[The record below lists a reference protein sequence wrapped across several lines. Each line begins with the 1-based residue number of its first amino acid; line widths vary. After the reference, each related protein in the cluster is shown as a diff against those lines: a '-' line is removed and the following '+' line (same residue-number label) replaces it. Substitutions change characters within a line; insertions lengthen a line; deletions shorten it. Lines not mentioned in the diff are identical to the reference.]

1 MEVLIMFEL
10 TPYSTR
16 RNIMDPF
23 NFFNDFFGTATNSPM
38 ELRTDITDKGDSF
51 VLEAD
56 LPGFKKEDIKI
67 DLENDRLTI
76 TASRKNESEENNN
89 GCIRRERSYGTF
101 SRSFDVSGIETSGIK
116 AGYTDGVLTLTLPK
130 RPELVPDNRTISIE

>member
-1 MEVLIMFEL
+1 MFEL

-16 RNIMDPF
+16 RSVYDPF
-23 NFFNDFFGTATNSPM
+23 NLFSDFFGTSSNAVM

-56 LPGFKKEDIKI
+56 LPGFKKDDIRI

-76 TASRKNESEENNN
+76 RAERRSEHEDNKS
-89 GCIRRERSYGTF
+89 GCIRRERHFGSF
-101 SRSFDVSGIETSGIK
+101 ERSFDVSGIDTSGIK
-116 AGYTDGVLTLTLPK
+116 ANYTDGVLTLTLPK
-130 RPELVPDNRTISIE
+130 RPELVPDNRSIVIE

>member
-1 MEVLIMFEL
+1 MFEL

-16 RNIMDPF
+16 RSVYDPF
-23 NFFNDFFGTATNSPM
+23 DLFNDFFGSSTNAVA

-56 LPGFKKEDIKI
+56 LPGFKKDDIKI

-76 TASRKNESEENNN
+76 KAERHSEHEENKA
-89 GCIRRERSYGTF
+89 GCIRRERHFGTF
-101 SRSFDVSGIETSGIK
+101 ERSFDVSGIDTQSIK
-116 AGYTDGVLTLTLPK
+116 ANYTDGVLTLTLPK
-130 RPELVPDNRTISIE
+130 RPELVPDNRTIAIE

>member
-1 MEVLIMFEL
+1 MFEL

-16 RNIMDPF
+16 RSVYDPF
-23 NFFNDFFGTATNSPM
+23 NLFNDFFGTSANSIA

-56 LPGFKKEDIKI
+56 LPGFKKDDIKI

-76 TASRKNESEENNN
+76 KAERRSESENKAN
-89 GCIRRERSYGTF
+89 GYVRRERSFGSF
-101 SRSFDVSGIETSGIK
+101 ERSFDVSGIDTQNIK
-116 AGYTDGVLTLTLPK
+116 ANYTDGVLTLTLPK
-130 RPELVPDNRTISIE
+130 RPELVPDNRSITIE

>member
-1 MEVLIMFEL
+1 MFEL

-16 RNIMDPF
+16 RSMMDPF
-23 NFFNDFFGTATNSPM
+23 NFFSDFFGTNNAPM

-56 LPGFKKEDIKI
+56 LPGFKKDDIKI

-76 TASRKNESEENNN
+76 KAERHSNTETTKN
-89 GCIRRERSYGTF
+89 GYVRRERSFGSF
-101 SRSFDVSGIETSGIK
+101 ERSFDVSGIDTAGIK
-116 AGYTDGVLTLTLPK
+116 ANYTDGVLTLTLPK
-130 RPELVPDNRTISIE
+130 RTELVPDNRSIVIE

>member
-1 MEVLIMFEL
+1 MFEL

-16 RNIMDPF
+16 RSVYDPF
-23 NFFNDFFGTATNSPM
+23 NLFSDFFGTNNAPM

-56 LPGFKKEDIKI
+56 LPGFKKDDIRI

-76 TASRKNESEENNN
+76 KAERRSEHEDNKN
-89 GCIRRERSYGTF
+89 GCIRRERHFGSF
-101 SRSFDVSGIETSGIK
+101 ERSFDVSGIDTSGIK
-116 AGYTDGVLTLTLPK
+116 ANYTDGVLTLTLPK
-130 RPELVPDNRTISIE
+130 RPELVPDNRSIVIE

>member
-1 MEVLIMFEL
+1 MFEL

-16 RNIMDPF
+16 RTVYDPF
-23 NFFNDFFGTATNSPM
+23 NLFNDFFGTNSNNAIA

-56 LPGFKKEDIKI
+56 LPGFKKDDIKI

-76 TASRKNESEENNN
+76 KAERRSEHEDNKNV
-89 GCIRRERSYGTF
+89 CIRRERRFGSF
-101 SRSFDVSGIETSGIK
+101 ERSFDVSGIDTSGIK
-116 AGYTDGVLTLTLPK
+116 ANYTDGVLTLTLPK
-130 RPELVPDNRTISIE
+130 RPELAPDNRSIEI

>member
-1 MEVLIMFEL
+1 MFEL

-16 RNIMDPF
+16 RSVYDPF
-23 NFFNDFFGTATNSPM
+23 NLFSEFFGTNNAPM

-56 LPGFKKEDIKI
+56 LPGFKKDDIRI

-76 TASRKNESEENNN
+76 RAERRSEHEDNKN
-89 GCIRRERSYGTF
+89 GCIRRERHFGSF
-101 SRSFDVSGIETSGIK
+101 ERSFDVSGIDTSGIK
-116 AGYTDGVLTLTLPK
+116 ANYTDGVLTLTLPK
-130 RPELVPDNRTISIE
+130 RPELVPDNRSIVIE

>member
-1 MEVLIMFEL
+1 MFEL

-16 RNIMDPF
+16 RSVYDPF
-23 NFFNDFFGTATNSPM
+23 NLFNDFFGTSANSIA

-76 TASRKNESEENNN
+76 SATRNSEHEENKS
-89 GCIRRERSYGTF
+89 GCIRRERHFGTF
-101 SRSFDVSGIETSGIK
+101 ERSFDVSGIDTQGIK
-116 AGYTDGVLTLTLPK
+116 AAYTDGVLTLTLPK
-130 RPELVPDNRTISIE
+130 RPELVPDNRSINID

>member
-1 MEVLIMFEL
+1 MFEL

-16 RNIMDPF
+16 RSMMDPF
-23 NFFNDFFGTATNSPM
+23 NFFSDFFGTNNAPM

-76 TASRKNESEENNN
+76 KAERHSNTETTKN
-89 GCIRRERSYGTF
+89 GYVRRERSFGSF
-101 SRSFDVSGIETSGIK
+101 ERSFDVSGIDTAGIK
-116 AGYTDGVLTLTLPK
+116 ANYTDGVLTLTLPK
-130 RPELVPDNRTISIE
+130 RPELVPDNRSIVIE

>member
-16 RNIMDPF
+16 RSMMDPF
-23 NFFNDFFGTATNSPM
+23 NFFSDFFGTNNAPM

-67 DLENDRLTI
+67 DLENDRLIIKAERHSNTE
-76 TASRKNESEENNN
+76 TTKN
-89 GCIRRERSYGTF
+89 GYVRRERSFGSF
-101 SRSFDVSGIETSGIK
+101 ERSFDVSGIDTAGIK
-116 AGYTDGVLTLTLPK
+116 ANYTDGVLTLTLPK
-130 RPELVPDNRTISIE
+130 RPELVPDNRSIVIE

>member
-1 MEVLIMFEL
+1 MFEL

-16 RNIMDPF
+16 RSMMDPF
-23 NFFNDFFGTATNSPM
+23 NFFSDFFGTNNAPM

-56 LPGFKKEDIKI
+56 LPGFKKDDIKI

-76 TASRKNESEENNN
+76 KAERHSNTETTKN
-89 GCIRRERSYGTF
+89 GYVRRERSFGSF
-101 SRSFDVSGIETSGIK
+101 ERSFDVSGIDTTGIK
-116 AGYTDGVLTLTLPK
+116 ANYTDGVLTLTLPK
-130 RPELVPDNRTISIE
+130 RPELVPDNRSIVIE

>member
-1 MEVLIMFEL
+1 MFEL

-16 RNIMDPF
+16 RSMMDPF
-23 NFFNDFFGTATNSPM
+23 NFFSDFFGTNNAPM

-56 LPGFKKEDIKI
+56 LPGFKKDDIKI

-76 TASRKNESEENNN
+76 KAERHSNTETTKN
-89 GCIRRERSYGTF
+89 GYVRRERSFGSYE
-101 SRSFDVSGIETSGIK
+101 RSSDVSGTDTAGIK
-116 AGYTDGVLTLTLPK
+116 ANYTDGVLTLTLPK
-130 RPELVPDNRTISIE
+130 RPELVPDNRSIVIE

>member
-1 MEVLIMFEL
+1 MFEL

-16 RNIMDPF
+16 RSMMDPF
-23 NFFNDFFGTATNSPM
+23 NFFSDFFGTNNAPM

-67 DLENDRLTI
+67 DLENDRLIIKAERHSNTE
-76 TASRKNESEENNN
+76 TTKN
-89 GCIRRERSYGTF
+89 GYVRRERSFGSF
-101 SRSFDVSGIETSGIK
+101 ERSFDVSGIDTAGIK
-116 AGYTDGVLTLTLPK
+116 ANYTDGVLTLTLPK
-130 RPELVPDNRTISIE
+130 RPELVPDNRSIVIE

>member
-1 MEVLIMFEL
+1 MFEL

-16 RNIMDPF
+16 RSVYDPF
-23 NFFNDFFGTATNSPM
+23 NLFNEFFGGSSSNAVM

-56 LPGFKKEDIKI
+56 LPGFKKDDIRI

-76 TASRKNESEENNN
+76 KAERRSEHEDNKN
-89 GCIRRERSYGTF
+89 GCIRRERRFGSF
-101 SRSFDVSGIETSGIK
+101 ERSFDVSGIDTSGIK
-116 AGYTDGVLTLTLPK
+116 ANYTDGVLTLTLPK
-130 RPELVPDNRTISIE
+130 RPELVPDNRSIVIE

>member
-1 MEVLIMFEL
+1 MFEL

-16 RNIMDPF
+16 RSVYDPF
-23 NFFNDFFGTATNSPM
+23 NMFNEFFGDSSNSVM

-56 LPGFKKEDIKI
+56 LPGFKKDDIKI

-76 TASRKNESEENNN
+76 KAERHSEHEDNKN
-89 GCIRRERSYGTF
+89 GCIRRERRFGSF
-101 SRSFDVSGIETSGIK
+101 ERSFDVSGIDTSGIK
-116 AGYTDGVLTLTLPK
+116 ANYTDGVLTLTLPK
-130 RPELVPDNRTISIE
+130 RPELVPDNRSIVIE